1 MSFSP
6 GLEQQREGVRGEPLG
21 LTVLV
26 WETLGPQLQ
35 DPAWTGETA
44 GEGAFREAGGP
55 MILGESPLFSGPPF
69 PPL

>member
-6 GLEQQREGVRGEPLG
+6 VLEQQREGVRGEPLG

-44 GEGAFREAGGP
+44 GEGPSGRQEAR
-55 MILGESPLFSGPPF
+55 
-69 PPL
+69 